1 MNADYY
7 FASNVLQILALT
19 TITLVFGRPIVGMI
33 VRRFERREVAHVQPE
48 TLARIE
54 ERLDH
59 LSNGMEAMAVE
70 VERISEGQRFA
81 SRLLAGKKPEQLR
94 VLTPH

>member
-1 MNADYY
+1 MNGDYY
-7 FASNVLQILALT
+7 FWSNVLQIVALT
-19 TITLVFGRPIVGMI
+19 TITLVLGRPIVGMI
-33 VRRFERREVAHVQPE
+33 TRRFERREIPQVQPE

-59 LSNGMEAMAVE
+59 LTNGMEAMAVE
-70 VERISEGQRFA
+70 VERISESQRFA
-81 SRLLAGKKPEQLR
+81 SRLLAEKKPEQLR

>member
-1 MNADYY
+1 MNGEYY
-7 FASNVLQILALT
+7 FWSNVLQIIALT
-19 TITLVFGRPIVGMI
+19 TITLVLGRPIVGVM
-33 VRRFERREVAHVQPE
+33 VRRFERKVTPPVQPE

-70 VERISEGQRFA
+70 VERISESQRFA
-81 SRLLAGKKPEQLR
+81 SRLLAEKKPEQLR